1 MWNYMYDAVCFIAS
15 QSLWESLSEDDQI
28 LFAQAAKE
36 AMNYE
41 REVVRG
47 EDKSLIGKLEE
58 QGMTITELTD
68 SEMKAFQDAIR
79 PVYEEFKNKLGKDT
93 VELFE
98 SEVAKTVKK

>member
-1 MWNYMYDAVCFIAS
+1 
-15 QSLWESLSEDDQI
+15 
-28 LFAQAAKE
+28 
-36 AMNYE
+36 MNYE